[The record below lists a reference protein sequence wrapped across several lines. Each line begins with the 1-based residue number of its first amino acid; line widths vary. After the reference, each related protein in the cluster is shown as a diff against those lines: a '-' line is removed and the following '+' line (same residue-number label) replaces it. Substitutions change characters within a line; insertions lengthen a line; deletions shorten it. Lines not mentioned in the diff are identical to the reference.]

1 MNRFPSR
8 ELEEI
13 ESDCQYLLSG
23 SITDRQAFA
32 DPIS

>member
-13 ESDCQYLLSG
+13 ESDYQYLLSG
-23 SITDRQAFA
+23 SITDRQASA